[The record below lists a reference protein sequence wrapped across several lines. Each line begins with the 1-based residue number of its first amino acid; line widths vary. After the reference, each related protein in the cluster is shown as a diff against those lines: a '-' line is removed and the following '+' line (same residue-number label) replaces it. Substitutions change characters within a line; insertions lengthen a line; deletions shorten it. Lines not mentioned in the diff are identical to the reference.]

1 MYPGGVRCSFSSLN
15 FRDAWLG
22 CRDGYVDP
30 NTGECVS
37 NCGSGRYGSAIFNSR
52 GKIIILGLMNHFLI
66 GIL

>member
-15 FRDAWLG
+15 YRNAWVG

-37 NCGSGRYGSAIFNSR
+37 NCGPGRYGTAIFYSR
-52 GKIIILGLMNHFLI
+52 GNIIKFGLMNHF
-66 GIL
+66 